1 MPALK
6 AAPSLQICLPIRS
19 RRRPGRPGG
28 GRTQLLRGPNL
39 ADGDRPPHCF
49 AHTLLVSAAVL
60 VLRPLWHAG
69 ERAVGSRIP
78 GGHTPGATM
87 VPPGESLWPQATM
100 EEPILREQI
109 DGATGL

>member
-1 MPALK
+1 M
-6 AAPSLQICLPIRS
+6 
-19 RRRPGRPGG
+19 
-28 GRTQLLRGPNL
+28 
-39 ADGDRPPHCF
+39 
-49 AHTLLVSAAVL
+49 
-60 VLRPLWHAG
+60 
-69 ERAVGSRIP
+69 GSRIP